1 LAGARRQ
8 GAPEGS
14 HGNGNRTCGQKE
26 RPISDRSVFPCS
38 RCGRTVT
45 DLETVE
51 TIGLMEGAD
60 GLPLILYQCRCHNT
74 LAIPWAKAPE
84 ELKGKVRREAE
95 AYFATLQGK
104 GPP

>member
-1 LAGARRQ
+1 
-8 GAPEGS
+8 
-14 HGNGNRTCGQKE
+14 
-26 RPISDRSVFPCS
+26 
-38 RCGRTVT
+38 
-45 DLETVE
+45 
-51 TIGLMEGAD
+51 MEGAD